1 MTFITD
7 RNLEAV
13 KRVKQ
18 GATDEETLLRG
29 TLRPVDFQR
38 WKEAL
43 SKILPETVLPDITK
57 DTQINCTNP
66 EQPLTNIPGE
76 AFTAT
81 NDCWYY
87 WKAIKGLKDTLP
99 ENSGVDTTWFPDNM
113 ERLTCANVNALEA
126 VIEYH
131 YTHGNGTV

>member
-13 KRVKQ
+13 KRIKQ

-66 EQPLTNIPGE
+66 EQPLANIPGE
-76 AFTAT
+76 AFAAT

-87 WKAIKGLKDTLP
+87 WKAIKSLKDKLP
-99 ENSGVDTTWFPDNM
+99 ENSGVDITWFPENM